1 MYKINKKNKIIIIIG
16 VIILF
21 LICLYFVYSKS
32 DEGEMISSEER
43 IENSIIENNTK
54 EKEEKHKIIIHITG
68 MISNEGILE
77 LEEGSRISDAIEKA
91 GGLKEGADVSQ
102 INLAFILSDG
112 MKIHIPDANDKE
124 EKNAD
129 KTNTYIT
136 KESGVITIEE
146 TQNQNNVTK
155 KNKTIAMV
163 NINKA
168 DIKQL
173 QTLPG
178 IGDSTAQKI
187 INYRNE
193 NGKFNSIEDIKNVK
207 GIGDSKFEKIKE
219 FLTIK

>member
-21 LICLYFVYSKS
+21 LICIYFVYSKS
-32 DEGEMISSEER
+32 DEGEMISSEGR

-54 EKEEKHKIIIHITG
+54 EKEEKQEEKNKIIIHITG

-112 MKIHIPDANDKE
+112 MKIHIPNVNDRK
-124 EKNAD
+124 EKNED

-136 KESGVITIEE
+136 KESGVSTIEE
-146 TQNQNNVTK
+146 TQNQNNVTE

-168 DIKQL
+168 DM
-173 QTLPG
+173 
-178 IGDSTAQKI
+178 
-187 INYRNE
+187 
-193 NGKFNSIEDIKNVK
+193 K
-207 GIGDSKFEKIKE
+207 G
-219 FLTIK
+219 